1 MKKFV
6 TLLLAGLLFSAAAWA
21 NPLDDA
27 RQKGYVVEMPTG
39 YIKAAP
45 NAPADVDKLVEEI
58 NAKRKAVYEEIA
70 QKHGITAEQ
79 VGAESYRKR
88 VKGE

>member
-1 MKKFV
+1 MKKF
-6 TLLLAGLLFSAAAWA
+6 LPMLLAGFLFSAAAFA

-27 RQKGYVVEMPTG
+27 RQKGYVVEMPSG
-39 YIKAAP
+39 YIQATPK
-45 NAPADVDKLVEEI
+45 APADIDKLVEEI

-70 QKHGITAEQ
+70 RKHGITAAQ